1 VPDLQDIVDDL
12 ESEIRRPISVED
24 RRWRLLA
31 HSVQPDET
39 DRVRM
44 QSILSRE
51 TSADVAA
58 WLEGL
63 GLQRARELVDVPEN
77 QALGMTRRGC
87 YPLRH
92 GDVLLGFLW
101 VIVGENPLTEAER
114 AALNRGAQEAADN
127 LWGRLR
133 EADERRARV
142 ATLLR
147 SALAGEDTAQEL
159 AAALRW
165 SASGMFAIAV
175 VTGDEIADHLRRRR
189 GAADF
194 ASVSAAD
201 RLVIVAR
208 DPEPR
213 AAGRIGSGVD
223 GFVGALAAAG
233 ASGGVSGVF
242 GALDGLVEARRE
254 AEIAALVAPRVGEA
268 GAAYSALGG
277 WALIARLWDDAGR
290 PAPPQPILE
299 LAAHRRGGELLEALE
314 GLLEA
319 GGDVAD
325 AAKALHVHRATLY
338 RRLERVEEITGWDLE
353 RGDDRLHAHLG
364 LRLLHLSATTVA
376 PRRA

>member
-1 VPDLQDIVDDL
+1 LPDLQDIVDDL

-51 TSADVAA
+51 TSPDVVA

-63 GLQRARELVDVPEN
+63 GLQRARELVDVPAN

-87 YPLRH
+87 HPLRH

-101 VIVGENPLTEAER
+101 VIVGEHPLTDPER
-114 AALNRGAQEAADN
+114 AALSRGAQEAADN

-133 EADERRARV
+133 EADERERRV
-142 ATLLR
+142 QSLTQAL
-147 SALAGEDTAQEL
+147 LAGEDVAAEL
-159 AAALRW
+159 AGALRW
-165 SASGMFAIAV
+165 PANYAIAV
-175 VTGDEIADHLRRRR
+175 VDGDLGEALRRRR
-189 GAADF
+189 RAADF
-194 ASVSAAD
+194 VALPGVV
-201 RLVIVAR
+201 LAR
-208 DPEPR
+208 DPDELATDL
-213 AAGRIGSGVD
+213 AA
-223 GFVGALAAAG
+223 VGARA
-233 ASGGVSGVF
+233 GVSAPF
-242 GALDGLVEARRE
+242 TALDRARTALRE
-254 AEIAALVAPRVGEA
+254 AQIAALVPGTVN
-268 GAAYSALGG
+268 AYDRLGS
-277 WALIARLWDDAGR
+277 WALIAQLWDDAGR
-290 PAPPQPILE
+290 PAPPQPILD
-299 LAAHRRGGELLEALE
+299 LAAHRRGAELLEALE

-353 RGDDRLHAHLG
+353 RGDDRLLAHLG
-364 LRLLHLSATTVA
+364 LRLRQHSH
-376 PRRA
+376 PRAQNRD